1 MDRFI
6 VGTGRCGS
14 TLLSRML
21 AEHRSVLSLFEL
33 FNGIDAAR
41 RFSPEPIAG
50 ADFAALVAAEQ
61 PFVTAVLR
69 RGYPVEEIVYP
80 FGRGR
85 YGRDDALPW
94 ILVSLLPR
102 LGDDPDALFDAL
114 MAFASELPARPA
126 PAQYRALFEWLGARL
141 GRPAWI
147 ERSGSSIEYW
157 AALAQAFPDARFL
170 HLHRD
175 GPEVALSMREHHAY
189 RLPICFLYD
198 APVAS
203 GKHVSEL
210 GAIDLRAAP
219 RDDDPISQILGSR
232 PPPALFG
239 RYWCDQI
246 QRGLAALPAIPPTR
260 RAELRF
266 EALLDDPERCLA
278 EVARFFELPSD
289 PGWIARAAALVRGR
303 PARRAP
309 ELPAAERAALD
320 AACAPGMRLLG
331 RIQNGRL

>member
-21 AEHRSVLSLFEL
+21 AEHRSVRSLCEL
-33 FNGIDAAR
+33 FNGIDAVR
-41 RFSPEPIAG
+41 RFSPAPIEG
-50 ADFAALVAAEQ
+50 AELAALVAAEQ

-69 RGYPVEEIVYP
+69 RGHAVDEIVYP

-102 LGDDPDALFDAL
+102 ICDDPDALFDL
-114 MAFASELPARPA
+114 LIAFASRLPRQPA
-126 PAQYRALFEWLGARL
+126 PDHYRALFAWLGARL
-141 GRPAWI
+141 GRPDWI

-157 AALAQAFPDARFL
+157 PALAQAFPQARFL

-175 GPEVALSMREHHAY
+175 GGEVALSMREHHAY

-203 GKHVSEL
+203 GRRVSEL
-210 GAIDLRAAP
+210 GPIDLRAAP
-219 RDDDPISQILGSR
+219 RADDPISQILASR
-232 PPPALFG
+232 PPAALFG

-246 QRGLAALPAIPPTR
+246 ERGLAALPAIEPAC

-266 EALLDDPERCLA
+266 EDLLADPEACLA
-278 EVARFFELPSD
+278 RVERFFELPHE
-289 PGWIARAAALVRGR
+289 PGWARRAAALIRGM

-309 ELPAAERAALD
+309 ALPPDERAALE

-331 RIQNGRL
+331 RS